1 MGVLLVIATVVG
13 LLAAATYF
21 YYRYQQEL
29 KNNPSRELIE
39 ITKQVNKIMLLPE
52 SVLPTL
58 ATVTEK
64 EKLSSQDFFKN
75 AENGD
80 KVLIYIAE
88 GKAIL
93 YRPSLGKIIEVA
105 PIKQSAKDPSLT
117 DIGTTVEKPLPEP
130 DVTQEAAETPTEEV
144 TETISIVMYN
154 GTTKTGLTTTVEK
167 ELTDLTFEFE
177 VVDKQPAKST
187 QYPQT
192 VIIDLTQSNDEAVR
206 ELAQKLGARIDSLP
220 AEEVAPADA
229 DILIIVG
236 ADSIQ
241 E

>member
-1 MGVLLVIATVVG
+1 MGVLLVTATVVG

-29 KNNPSRELIE
+29 RNNPSRELIE
-39 ITKQVNKIMLLPE
+39 ITKQVSKIMLLPE
-52 SVLPTL
+52 SALPTL

-88 GKAIL
+88 AKAIL

-105 PIKQSAKDPSLT
+105 PIKKSDEEPALT
-117 DIGTTVEKPLPEP
+117 DIGTASDKQSPAQEAPQETTEVAAEK
-130 DVTQEAAETPTEEV
+130 TQEK
-144 TETISIVMYN
+144 IRIVMYN
-154 GTTKTGLTTTVEK
+154 GTTTTGLTTTVEK

-177 VVDKQPAKST
+177 VVDKQPAKNT

-192 VIIDLTQSNDEAVR
+192 VVVDLTQQNEEVVR
-206 ELAQKLGARIDSLP
+206 ELAQKLGSLIDTLP
-220 AEEVAPADA
+220 PDEVAPSDA